1 MSGFWRPAMGALTPA
16 HVAALAALID
26 RCPDAVLLRLMRL
39 VPQIGGPKA
48 VELARMMEGEARN
61 RRRRAL
67 ALAPLLPLF
76 LPREDGVEG
85 LTFPKEVLA
94 RMWAASTVGSESLLP
109 LLDEQDAGADQVA
122 DRLCRAA
129 AGIVRDAPHTVWPPD
144 LTPGA
149 REAGLSE
156 LAACLDLAPLARI
169 GARQLPDWLHAQ
181 GGDETALRLL
191 LKDAAAVAPDGAARM
206 IEILF
211 AHLADA
217 PEILRIITRT
227 SRAASREDFL
237 EGSELA
243 DFVARIV
250 RAVQARTDA
259 AAAFD
264 PAGGSAAVEA
274 TLGDLRWSS
283 DALTQLDICL
293 ERDADGEWSR
303 QIKAA
308 RQGLTDR
315 IGRWIKTADK
325 SIRAVAPRK
334 KSRLGGRAGRQVADV
349 ELAVEGVQQDTA
361 RAWAGLLAA
370 LRGPAAVF
378 GCEGDRKSCVESLIT
393 ELTDWADEAIH
404 AVNGGDVVDEDAAL
418 KRIAEVADL
427 LAALDATDAAR
438 TVRRRLAV
446 AGAEPQAPRVA

>member
-1 MSGFWRPAMGALTPA
+1 MGALTPA

-48 VELARMMEGEARN
+48 VELTRMMEGEARN

-67 ALAPLLPLF
+67 AFAPLLPLF

-85 LTFPKEVLA
+85 LTFPRPVLA
-94 RMWAASTVGSESLLP
+94 RLWAASTVGSEALLP
-109 LLDEQDAGADQVA
+109 MLDEEDAGADQVA
-122 DRLCRAA
+122 DRLCRAG
-129 AGIVRDAPHTVWPPD
+129 AGIVRDAPTTVWPAD
-144 LTPGA
+144 LA
-149 REAGLSE
+149 ADSRETGLAE
-156 LAACLDLAPLARI
+156 LAACLDLAPLARV

-227 SRAASREDFL
+227 SRAAAREDFL

-250 RAVQARTDA
+250 RAVQTRTEA

-264 PAGGSAAVEA
+264 PAGGVKAVEA
-274 TLGDLRWSS
+274 TLANLRWSS

-315 IGRWIKTADK
+315 IGRWIKAAGKTV
-325 SIRAVAPRK
+325 RAAAPRT
-334 KSRLGGRAGRQVADV
+334 KSRIGGRASREVADV
-349 ELAVEGVQQDTA
+349 DAVVDTVSREAA

-378 GCEGDRKSCVESLIT
+378 GCEGDRKSCVESLIA

-404 AVNGGDVVDEDAAL
+404 AVNGGDVADEDAAL

-446 AGAEPQAPRVA
+446 AGAEPQTPRVA